1 MLRVGTSFFG
11 KHRSIW
17 NPQGWRSKALSF
29 ARSTN
34 GRMSWQLLQQ
44 EHYQILQQSKLPS
57 TLTEE
62 TNKGRFGRFFDFGEY
77 VFDVQRSKPEFRKL
91 SRQIWMGDSLPG

>member
-77 VFDVQRSKPEFRKL
+77 AFDVQKPNLNLE
-91 SRQIWMGDSLPG
+91 SCPGRFG